1 MFDNLCCTNLNGSG
15 SFIEM
20 AYESVKIRDI
30 VDRSVSHAWS
40 IPKFQHGFV
49 WKSTQV
55 KMSLPLGILAVALL
69 AACGE
74 EKKAV
79 ELPPPVVTVTAA
91 EQREVKDWDE
101 YTGRLAPLGTVE
113 VRPRVSGY
121 LTEVKFDDGDM
132 VKKGQVLFVIDP
144 RPYQA
149 EQDRA
154 QGEYDQADS
163 SMKLATA
170 EYDRAKQL
178 RERGAT
184 SAGDFDKSSASFLKA
199 QGALLTARAA
209 LESAKLNLEF
219 CRITSPIDGHA
230 SVANITVGNLVSPQ
244 IEKPLT
250 TIVSTNPVYAY
261 ADVDERSLL
270 RYVRYYASKKVL
282 PGDEDKVKV
291 PIQLSL
297 QDEKDFSHTGYID
310 FLDNRVD
317 PETGTI
323 RIRGVF
329 DFENGLLGPGLFVRL
344 RIPAG
349 APYQAVLVP
358 QRSVTSTQGEKF
370 VVVIGQDNTATFRP
384 VELGTLNAGMQVI
397 RKGLVAGERVVV
409 DGLLKVR
416 PGEKVDPKPLPVD
429 DQAAARNTA
438 Q

>member
-1 MFDNLCCTNLNGSG
+1 MQSPPVSRGHTLSYQKRLFK
-15 SFIEM
+15 M
-20 AYESVKIRDI
+20 I
-30 VDRSVSHAWS
+30 VPSPA
-40 IPKFQHGFV
+40 
-49 WKSTQV
+49 
-55 KMSLPLGILAVALL
+55 ILAAVLL
-69 AACGE
+69 AGCGK

-79 ELPPPVVTVTAA
+79 ELSPPVVTVTAA

-113 VRPRVSGY
+113 VRPKVSGY
-121 LTEVKFDDGDM
+121 LTEVKFEDGDM
-132 VKKGQVLFVIDP
+132 VRKGQVLFLIDP

-149 EQDRA
+149 DQDRA

-163 SMKLATA
+163 SLKLATA
-170 EYDRAKQL
+170 DFNRAKQL

-184 SAGDFDKSSASFLKA
+184 SAGDFDKISASFLKA
-199 QGALLTARAA
+199 QGALLKARAA
-209 LESAKLNLEF
+209 LESARLDLEF
-219 CRITSPIDGHA
+219 CTITSPIDGHA
-230 SVANITVGNLVSPQ
+230 SLANITVGNLVSPQ
-244 IEKPLT
+244 IQKPLT

-261 ADVDERSLL
+261 ADIDERSLL
-270 RYVRYYASKKVL
+270 RYVRFYYGFKKVL

-370 VVVIGQDNTATFRP
+370 VVVIGDDNTAAFRP
-384 VELGTLNAGMQVI
+384 VELGTLNGGMQVI
-397 RKGLVAGERVVV
+397 RKGVAAGERVVV

-416 PGEKVDPKPLPVD
+416 PGEKVNPKPIPIEE
-429 DQAAARNTA
+429 QAAERTSA

>member
-1 MFDNLCCTNLNGSG
+1 MQSPPVSRGHGL
-15 SFIEM
+15 SFQECLL
-20 AYESVKIRDI
+20 KIT
-30 VDRSVSHAWS
+30 V
-40 IPKFQHGFV
+40 
-49 WKSTQV
+49 
-55 KMSLPLGILAVALL
+55 PLGILAVVLL
-69 AACGE
+69 AGCGE

-91 EQREVKDWDE
+91 EEREVKDWDE

-113 VRPRVSGY
+113 VRPKVSGY
-121 LTEVKFDDGDM
+121 LTEVKFEDGDM
-132 VKKGQVLFVIDP
+132 VKKGQMLFVIDP

-149 EQDRA
+149 DQDRA
-154 QGEYDQADS
+154 QGEYDQADAS
-163 SMKLATA
+163 LKLATA

-209 LESAKLNLEF
+209 LESARLNLEF

-230 SVANITVGNLVSPQ
+230 SLANITVGNLVSPQ

-270 RYVRYYASKKVL
+270 RYVRYYYAFKKVH
-282 PGDEDKVKV
+282 PGDEDKVKLL
-291 PIQLSL
+291 IQLSL
-297 QDEKDFSHTGYID
+297 QDEKDFPHTGYID
-310 FLDNRVD
+310 FLDNKVD

-329 DFENGLLGPGLFVRL
+329 DFENGLLGPGLFVHL

-358 QRSVTSTQGEKF
+358 QRSVNSTQGEKF
-370 VVVIGQDNTATFRP
+370 VVVIGKDNIAAFRP

-397 RKGLVAGERVVV
+397 RKGLAAGERVVV

-416 PGEKVDPKPLPVD
+416 PGEKVDPKPLPIE
-429 DQAAARNTA
+429 DQAAERNTA

>member
-1 MFDNLCCTNLNGSG
+1 MQSPPVSRSHSL
-15 SFIEM
+15 SFE
-20 AYESVKIRDI
+20 ECLL
-30 VDRSVSHAWS
+30 
-40 IPKFQHGFV
+40 
-49 WKSTQV
+49 
-55 KMSLPLGILAVALL
+55 KMTRLLGILAVVLL
-69 AACGE
+69 AGCGE
-74 EKKAV
+74 EKKAI

-113 VRPRVSGY
+113 VRPKVSGY
-121 LTEVKFDDGDM
+121 LTEVKFEDGDM

-149 EQDRA
+149 DQDRA

-163 SMKLATA
+163 SNKLATA
-170 EYDRAKQL
+170 DYDRAKQL

-184 SAGDFDKSSASFLKA
+184 SAGDFDKASASFLKA

-209 LESAKLNLEF
+209 LESAKLDLEF

-230 SVANITVGNLVSPQ
+230 SLANITVGNLVSPQ
-244 IEKPLT
+244 TEKPLT
-250 TIVSTNPVYAY
+250 TIVSMNPVYAY
-261 ADVDERSLL
+261 ANVGERSLL
-270 RYVRYYASKKVL
+270 RYVRFYYAFKKVL
-282 PGDEDKVKV
+282 PGDEDKVKA

-349 APYQAVLVP
+349 APYQALLVP
-358 QRSVTSTQGEKF
+358 QRAVISMEGEKLA
-370 VVVIGQDNTATFRP
+370 GGYGHDNLPAFRP
-384 VELGTLNAGMQVI
+384 VHPRT
-397 RKGLVAGERVVV
+397 
-409 DGLLKVR
+409 
-416 PGEKVDPKPLPVD
+416 
-429 DQAAARNTA
+429 
-438 Q
+438 

>member
-1 MFDNLCCTNLNGSG
+1 MQSP
-15 SFIEM
+15 
-20 AYESVKIRDI
+20 
-30 VDRSVSHAWS
+30 SVSRGH
-40 IPKFQHGFV
+40 
-49 WKSTQV
+49 
-55 KMSLPLGILAVALL
+55 SLSFRKCLLRTTVPLGALAVVLL
-69 AACGE
+69 AGCRE

-79 ELPPPVVTVTAA
+79 ELPPPIVTVTTA

-101 YTGRLAPLGTVE
+101 YTGRLAPMGTVE
-113 VRPRVSGY
+113 VRPKVSGY
-121 LTEVKFDDGDM
+121 LTEVKFEDGDM

-149 EQDRA
+149 DQDRA
-154 QGEYDQADS
+154 QGEYDQTDAS
-163 SMKLATA
+163 LKLATA

-184 SAGDFDKSSASFLKA
+184 SAGDFDKASASFLKA

-209 LESAKLNLEF
+209 LEKARLDLEF

-230 SVANITVGNLVSPQ
+230 SLANITVGNLVSPQ
-244 IEKPLT
+244 TEKPLT
-250 TIVSTNPVYAY
+250 TIVSMNPVYAY

-270 RYVRYYASKKVL
+270 RYVRFYYAFKKVR

-297 QDEKDFSHTGYID
+297 QDEKDFPHTGYID
-310 FLDNRVD
+310 FLDNKVD

-349 APYQAVLVP
+349 EPYQAVLVP

-370 VVVIGQDNTATFRP
+370 VVVIGQDNIAAFRP

-397 RKGLVAGERVVV
+397 RKGVAAGERVVV

-416 PGEKVDPKPLPVD
+416 PGEKVDPKPVAIE
-429 DQAAARNTA
+429 DQAAERKTA

>member
-1 MFDNLCCTNLNGSG
+1 M
-15 SFIEM
+15 
-20 AYESVKIRDI
+20 I
-30 VDRSVSHAWS
+30 VPSPA
-40 IPKFQHGFV
+40 
-49 WKSTQV
+49 
-55 KMSLPLGILAVALL
+55 ILAAVLL
-69 AACGE
+69 AGCGR
-74 EKKAV
+74 EKQAV
-79 ELPPPVVTVTAA
+79 ELPPPVVTVTTA

-113 VRPRVSGY
+113 VRPKVSGY
-121 LTEVKFDDGDM
+121 LTEVKFEDGDM
-132 VKKGQVLFVIDP
+132 VRKGQVLFLIDP

-149 EQDRA
+149 DQDRA

-163 SMKLATA
+163 SLKLATA
-170 EYDRAKQL
+170 DFNRAKQL

-184 SAGDFDKSSASFLKA
+184 SAGDFDKISASFLKA

-209 LESAKLNLEF
+209 LESARLDLEF
-219 CRITSPIDGHA
+219 CTIASPIDGHA

-244 IEKPLT
+244 IQKPLT
-250 TIVSTNPVYAY
+250 TIVSMNPVYAY

-270 RYVRYYASKKVL
+270 RYVRYYYAFKKVH

-297 QDEKDFSHTGYID
+297 QDEKDFSHSGYID

-349 APYQAVLVP
+349 APYEAVLVP

-370 VVVIGQDNTATFRP
+370 VVVIGQDNTPAFRP

-397 RKGLVAGERVVV
+397 RKGLAAGERVVV

-416 PGEKVDPKPLPVD
+416 PGEKVDPKPVPNE
-429 DQAAARNTA
+429 DQAAKPNSA

>member
-1 MFDNLCCTNLNGSG
+1 MQSP
-15 SFIEM
+15 
-20 AYESVKIRDI
+20 
-30 VDRSVSHAWS
+30 SVSRGHS
-40 IPKFQHGFV
+40 LSFQECLF
-49 WKSTQV
+49 
-55 KMSLPLGILAVALL
+55 KMTLPLGILALVLL
-69 AACGE
+69 GGCGE
-74 EKKAV
+74 EKKAI

-113 VRPRVSGY
+113 VRPKVSGY

-149 EQDRA
+149 DQDRA
-154 QGEYDQADS
+154 QGEYDQADAS
-163 SMKLATA
+163 LKLATA

-230 SVANITVGNLVSPQ
+230 SLANITVGNLVSPQ

-270 RYVRYYASKKVL
+270 RYVRYYYAFKKVR
-282 PGDEDKVKV
+282 PGDEDKVKL

-297 QDEKDFSHTGYID
+297 QDEKDFPHTGYID
-310 FLDNRVD
+310 FLDNKVD

-329 DFENGLLGPGLFVRL
+329 DFENGLLGPGLFVNL

-370 VVVIGQDNTATFRP
+370 VVVIGQDNIAAFRP
-384 VELGTLNAGMQVI
+384 VELGTLNAGMEVI
-397 RKGLVAGERVVV
+397 RKGLAAGERVVV

-416 PGEKVDPKPLPVD
+416 PGEKVDPKPVPIEA
-429 DQAAARNTA
+429 QAAERNGA

>member
-1 MFDNLCCTNLNGSG
+1 MQSPPVSRGRSL
-15 SFIEM
+15 SFEEWLLRI
-20 AYESVKIRDI
+20 
-30 VDRSVSHAWS
+30 
-40 IPKFQHGFV
+40 
-49 WKSTQV
+49 T
-55 KMSLPLGILAVALL
+55 LPLGIFTVVLL
-69 AACGE
+69 AGCGE

-79 ELPPPVVTVTAA
+79 ELAPPVVTVTPA

-101 YTGRLAPLGTVE
+101 YTGRLAPFGTVE
-113 VRPRVSGY
+113 VRPKVSGY

-132 VKKGQVLFVIDP
+132 VKQGQVLFVIDP

-149 EQDRA
+149 DQDRA
-154 QGEYDQADS
+154 QGEYDQADAS
-163 SMKLATA
+163 LKLATA

-178 RERGAT
+178 REKGAT

-209 LESAKLNLEF
+209 LEHARLDLEF

-230 SVANITVGNLVSPQ
+230 SLANITVGNLVSPQ
-244 IEKPLT
+244 TEKPLT
-250 TIVSTNPVYAY
+250 TIVSTNPVYGY

-370 VVVIGQDNTATFRP
+370 VVVIGQDNIATFRP

-397 RKGLVAGERVVV
+397 RKGLAAGERVVV

-416 PGEKVDPKPLPVD
+416 PGEKVDPKPD
-429 DQAAARNTA
+429 QIEEQAAERSRA

>member
-1 MFDNLCCTNLNGSG
+1 MQSPPVSRGHTLSYQKRLF
-15 SFIEM
+15 
-20 AYESVKIRDI
+20 KII
-30 VDRSVSHAWS
+30 VPSPA
-40 IPKFQHGFV
+40 
-49 WKSTQV
+49 
-55 KMSLPLGILAVALL
+55 ILAAVLL
-69 AACGE
+69 AGCGK

-79 ELPPPVVTVTAA
+79 ELSPPVVTVTAA

-113 VRPRVSGY
+113 VRPKVSGY
-121 LTEVKFDDGDM
+121 LTEVKFEDGDM
-132 VKKGQVLFVIDP
+132 VRKGQVLFLIDP

-149 EQDRA
+149 DQDRA

-163 SMKLATA
+163 SLKLATA
-170 EYDRAKQL
+170 DFNRAKQL

-184 SAGDFDKSSASFLKA
+184 SAGDFDKISASFLKA

-209 LESAKLNLEF
+209 LESARLDLEF
-219 CRITSPIDGHA
+219 CTITSPIDGHA

-244 IEKPLT
+244 IQKPLT

-349 APYQAVLVP
+349 EPYRAVLVP

-370 VVVIGQDNTATFRP
+370 VVVIGDDKTAAFRP
-384 VELGTLNAGMQVI
+384 VELGTVNGGMQVI
-397 RKGLVAGERVVV
+397 RKGVAAGERVVV

-416 PGEKVDPKPLPVD
+416 PGEKVNSKPLPIEE
-429 DQAAARNTA
+429 QAAERTIA

>member
-1 MFDNLCCTNLNGSG
+1 MQSPPVSRSHSL
-15 SFIEM
+15 SFE
-20 AYESVKIRDI
+20 ECLL
-30 VDRSVSHAWS
+30 
-40 IPKFQHGFV
+40 
-49 WKSTQV
+49 
-55 KMSLPLGILAVALL
+55 KMTLPLGILAVVLL
-69 AACGE
+69 AGCGD

-101 YTGRLAPLGTVE
+101 YTGRLAPLGKVE
-113 VRPRVSGY
+113 VRPKVSGY
-121 LTEVKFDDGDM
+121 LTEVKFEDGDM

-149 EQDRA
+149 DQDRA
-154 QGEYDQADS
+154 QGEYDQADAS
-163 SMKLATA
+163 LKLANA
-170 EYDRAKQL
+170 EHDRAKQL

-270 RYVRYYASKKVL
+270 RYVRYYYAFKKVR
-282 PGDEDKVKV
+282 PGDEDKVKL

-297 QDEKDFSHTGYID
+297 QDEKDFPHTGYID
-310 FLDNRVD
+310 FLDNKVD

-329 DFENGLLGPGLFVRL
+329 DFENGLLGPGLFVNL

-370 VVVIGQDNTATFRP
+370 VVVIGQDNIAAFRP

-397 RKGLVAGERVVV
+397 RKGLAAGERVVV

-416 PGEKVDPKPLPVD
+416 PGEKVDPKPVRIEE
-429 DQAAARNTA
+429 QAADRNRA

>member
-1 MFDNLCCTNLNGSG
+1 M
-15 SFIEM
+15 
-20 AYESVKIRDI
+20 
-30 VDRSVSHAWS
+30 
-40 IPKFQHGFV
+40 
-49 WKSTQV
+49 
-55 KMSLPLGILAVALL
+55 LL
-69 AACGE
+69 AGCGE

-79 ELPPPVVTVTAA
+79 ELPPPVVTVTTA

-101 YTGRLAPLGTVE
+101 YTGRLAPQGTVE
-113 VRPRVSGY
+113 VRPKVSGY
-121 LTEVKFDDGDM
+121 LTEVKFEDGDM

-149 EQDRA
+149 DRDRA
-154 QGEYDQADS
+154 QGEYDQAES
-163 SMKLATA
+163 SLKLATA
-170 EYDRAKQL
+170 DYDRAKQL
-178 RERGAT
+178 REKGAT
-184 SAGDFDKSSASFLKA
+184 SAGDFDKISASSLKA
-199 QGALLTARAA
+199 QGAVLTARAA
-209 LESAKLNLEF
+209 LESVRLDLEF

-230 SVANITVGNLVSPQ
+230 SLANITVGNLVSPQ

-270 RYVRYYASKKVL
+270 RYVRYYASKKLL
-282 PGDEDKVKV
+282 PGDEDKAKL

-323 RIRGVF
+323 RIRGIF

-358 QRSVTSTQGEKF
+358 QRSVISMQGEKL
-370 VVVIGQDNTATFRP
+370 VVVIGQDNIAAFRP
-384 VELGTLNAGMQVI
+384 VDLGTLNAGMQVI
-397 RKGLVAGERVVV
+397 GKGLAAGERVVV

-416 PGEKVDPKPLPVD
+416 PGEKVDPKPVPIEE
-429 DQAAARNTA
+429 QAAERNHA

>member
-1 MFDNLCCTNLNGSG
+1 MTLS
-15 SFIEM
+15 
-20 AYESVKIRDI
+20 SV
-30 VDRSVSHAWS
+30 
-40 IPKFQHGFV
+40 
-49 WKSTQV
+49 
-55 KMSLPLGILAVALL
+55 LL
-69 AACGE
+69 AGCGKE
-74 EKKAV
+74 EKAV

-101 YTGRLAPLGTVE
+101 YTGRLAPLGTVQ
-113 VRPRVSGY
+113 VRPKVSGY
-121 LTEVKFDDGDM
+121 LTEVKFEDGDM

-149 EQDRA
+149 DQDRA
-154 QGEYDQADS
+154 QGEYDQADAS
-163 SMKLATA
+163 LKLATA
-170 EYDRAKQL
+170 EYDRAKLL

-209 LESAKLNLEF
+209 LENAKLDLEF

-230 SVANITVGNLVSPQ
+230 SLANITVGNLVSPQ

-270 RYVRYYASKKVL
+270 RYVRYYYAFKKVR
-282 PGDEDKVKV
+282 PGDEDKVKL

-297 QDEKDFSHTGYID
+297 QDEKDFPHTGYID
-310 FLDNRVD
+310 FLDNKVD

-329 DFENGLLGPGLFVRL
+329 DFENGLLGPGLFVNL

-349 APYQAVLVP
+349 APYQTVVVP
-358 QRSVTSTQGEKF
+358 QRSVSSTQGEKF
-370 VVVIGQDNTATFRP
+370 VVVIGQDNIATFRP

-397 RKGLVAGERVVV
+397 RKGLAAGERVVV

-416 PGEKVDPKPLPVD
+416 PGEKVDPKPVAIE
-429 DQAAARNTA
+429 DQAAEQKTAR
-438 Q
+438 

>member
-1 MFDNLCCTNLNGSG
+1 MQSLLVSRAYGP
-15 SFIEM
+15 SFRE
-20 AYESVKIRDI
+20 YLLKTTV
-30 VDRSVSHAWS
+30 
-40 IPKFQHGFV
+40 
-49 WKSTQV
+49 
-55 KMSLPLGILAVALL
+55 LLGILAVMVLVG
-69 AACGE
+69 CGQ

-79 ELPPPVVTVTAA
+79 ELPPPIVTVTAA

-101 YTGRLAPLGTVE
+101 YTGRLAPMGTVE
-113 VRPRVSGY
+113 VRPKVSGY
-121 LTEVKFDDGDM
+121 LTEVKFEDGDM

-149 EQDRA
+149 DQDRA
-154 QGEYDQADS
+154 QGEYDQTEAS
-163 SMKLATA
+163 LKLATA

-178 RERGAT
+178 REKGAT
-184 SAGDFDKSSASFLKA
+184 SAGDFDKASASFLKA

-209 LESAKLNLEF
+209 LESAKLDLEF

-230 SVANITVGNLVSPQ
+230 SLANITAGNLVSPQ

-250 TIVSTNPVYAY
+250 TIVSMNPVYAY

-270 RYVRYYASKKVL
+270 RYVRFYYAFKKVT
-282 PGDEDKVKV
+282 PGDEDKVKL

-297 QDEKDFSHTGYID
+297 QDEKDFPHTGYID
-310 FLDNRVD
+310 FLDNKVD

-370 VVVIGQDNTATFRP
+370 VVVIGQDKTATFRP
-384 VELGTLNAGMQVI
+384 VELGTLNADMQVI
-397 RKGLVAGERVVV
+397 RKGLAAGERVVV

-416 PGEKVDPKPLPVD
+416 PGEKVDPKPLPID
-429 DQAAARNTA
+429 DRAAEQNSA

>member
-1 MFDNLCCTNLNGSG
+1 
-15 SFIEM
+15 
-20 AYESVKIRDI
+20 
-30 VDRSVSHAWS
+30 
-40 IPKFQHGFV
+40 
-49 WKSTQV
+49 
-55 KMSLPLGILAVALL
+55 
-69 AACGE
+69 
-74 EKKAV
+74 
-79 ELPPPVVTVTAA
+79 
-91 EQREVKDWDE
+91 
-101 YTGRLAPLGTVE
+101 VE
-113 VRPRVSGY
+113 VRPKVSGY
-121 LTEVKFDDGDM
+121 LTEVKFEDGDM
-132 VKKGQVLFVIDP
+132 VRKGQVLFLIDP

-149 EQDRA
+149 DQDRA

-163 SMKLATA
+163 SLKLATA
-170 EYDRAKQL
+170 DFNRAKQL

-184 SAGDFDKSSASFLKA
+184 SAGDFDKISASFLKA

-209 LESAKLNLEF
+209 LESARLDLEF
-219 CRITSPIDGHA
+219 CTITSPIDGHA

-244 IEKPLT
+244 IQKPLT

-349 APYQAVLVP
+349 EPYRAVLVP

-370 VVVIGQDNTATFRP
+370 VVVIGDDKTAAFRP
-384 VELGTLNAGMQVI
+384 VELGTVNGGMQVI
-397 RKGLVAGERVVV
+397 RKGVAAGERVVV

-416 PGEKVDPKPLPVD
+416 PGEKVNSKPLPIEE
-429 DQAAARNTA
+429 QAAERTIA

>member
-1 MFDNLCCTNLNGSG
+1 MQSPPVSRGHTLSCQECLFKT
-15 SFIEM
+15 
-20 AYESVKIRDI
+20 I
-30 VDRSVSHAWS
+30 VPSA
-40 IPKFQHGFV
+40 
-49 WKSTQV
+49 
-55 KMSLPLGILAVALL
+55 GILAAVLL
-69 AACGE
+69 AGCGE

-113 VRPRVSGY
+113 VRPKVSGY
-121 LTEVKFDDGDM
+121 LTEVKFEDGDM
-132 VKKGQVLFVIDP
+132 VRKGQVLFLIDP

-149 EQDRA
+149 DQDRA

-163 SMKLATA
+163 SLKLATA
-170 EYDRAKQL
+170 DFNRAKQL

-184 SAGDFDKSSASFLKA
+184 SAGDFDKISASFLKA

-209 LESAKLNLEF
+209 LESARLDLEF
-219 CRITSPIDGHA
+219 CTITSPIDGHA

-244 IEKPLT
+244 IQKPLT
-250 TIVSTNPVYAY
+250 TIVSTNPIYAY

-323 RIRGVF
+323 RIRGIF

-349 APYQAVLVP
+349 EPYQAVLVP
-358 QRSVTSTQGEKF
+358 QRSVASTQGEKF
-370 VVVIGQDNTATFRP
+370 VVVIGKDNTAAFRP
-384 VELGTLNAGMQVI
+384 VELGTLNGGMQVI
-397 RKGLVAGERVVV
+397 RKGLAAGEQVVV
-409 DGLLKVR
+409 DGLLKVA
-416 PGEKVDPKPLPVD
+416 PGEKVDPKPLPSEGRAVES
-429 DQAAARNTA
+429 NSA

>member
-1 MFDNLCCTNLNGSG
+1 MGRMQTP
-15 SFIEM
+15 
-20 AYESVKIRDI
+20 
-30 VDRSVSHAWS
+30 SVSRGHS
-40 IPKFQHGFV
+40 LSFQECLSNMTV
-49 WKSTQV
+49 
-55 KMSLPLGILAVALL
+55 PLGILAVVLL
-69 AACGE
+69 ADCGE

-113 VRPRVSGY
+113 VRPKVSGY
-121 LTEVKFDDGDM
+121 LTEVKFEDGDM

-149 EQDRA
+149 DQDRA

-163 SMKLATA
+163 SLKLATA
-170 EYDRAKQL
+170 DYDRAKQL

-209 LESAKLNLEF
+209 LESARLDLEF

-230 SVANITVGNLVSPQ
+230 SLANITVGNLVSPQ

-270 RYVRYYASKKVL
+270 RYVRYYYAFKKVH
-282 PGDEDKVKV
+282 PGDEDKVKL

-310 FLDNRVD
+310 FLDNKVD

-349 APYQAVLVP
+349 EPYQAMVVP

-370 VVVIGQDNTATFRP
+370 VVVIGQDNIAAFHP
-384 VELGTLNAGMQVI
+384 VELGTLSAGLQVI
-397 RKGLVAGERVVV
+397 RKGLTVGERVVV
-409 DGLLKVR
+409 DGLLKLR
-416 PGEKVDPKPLPVD
+416 PGEKVDPKPVPIED
-429 DQAAARNTA
+429 PAAERNSA
-438 Q
+438 N

>member
-1 MFDNLCCTNLNGSG
+1 MQSPPVSRGHTLSYQKRLSK
-15 SFIEM
+15 M
-20 AYESVKIRDI
+20 I
-30 VDRSVSHAWS
+30 VPSPA
-40 IPKFQHGFV
+40 
-49 WKSTQV
+49 
-55 KMSLPLGILAVALL
+55 ILAAVLL
-69 AACGE
+69 AGCGK

-79 ELPPPVVTVTAA
+79 ELSPPVVTVTAA

-113 VRPRVSGY
+113 VRPKVSGY
-121 LTEVKFDDGDM
+121 LTEVKFEDGDM
-132 VKKGQVLFVIDP
+132 VRKGQVLFLIDP

-149 EQDRA
+149 DQDRA

-163 SMKLATA
+163 SLKLATA
-170 EYDRAKQL
+170 DFNRAKQL

-184 SAGDFDKSSASFLKA
+184 SAGDFDKISASFLKA

-209 LESAKLNLEF
+209 LESARLDLEF
-219 CRITSPIDGHA
+219 CTITSPIDGHA

-244 IEKPLT
+244 IQKPLT

-323 RIRGVF
+323 RIRGAF

-349 APYQAVLVP
+349 ERYQAVLVP
-358 QRSVTSTQGEKF
+358 QRSVASTQGEKF
-370 VVVIGQDNTATFRP
+370 VVVIGHDNTAAFRP
-384 VELGTLNAGMQVI
+384 VELGTLNGGMQVI
-397 RKGLVAGERVVV
+397 RKGLAAGEQVVV
-409 DGLLKVR
+409 DGLLKVA
-416 PGEKVDPKPLPVD
+416 PGEKVDPKPLPSEGRAVES
-429 DQAAARNTA
+429 NSA

>member
-1 MFDNLCCTNLNGSG
+1 MQSPPVSRGHTLSCQECLFKT
-15 SFIEM
+15 
-20 AYESVKIRDI
+20 I
-30 VDRSVSHAWS
+30 VPSA
-40 IPKFQHGFV
+40 
-49 WKSTQV
+49 
-55 KMSLPLGILAVALL
+55 GILAAVLL
-69 AACGE
+69 AGCGE

-113 VRPRVSGY
+113 VRPKVSGY
-121 LTEVKFDDGDM
+121 LTEVKFEDGDM
-132 VKKGQVLFVIDP
+132 VRKGQVLFLIDP

-149 EQDRA
+149 DQDRA

-163 SMKLATA
+163 SLKLATA
-170 EYDRAKQL
+170 DFNRAKQL

-184 SAGDFDKSSASFLKA
+184 SAGDFDKISASFLKA

-209 LESAKLNLEF
+209 LESARLDLEF
-219 CRITSPIDGHA
+219 CTITSPIDGHA
-230 SVANITVGNLVSPQ
+230 SVANITAGNLVSPQ
-244 IEKPLT
+244 IQKPLT
-250 TIVSTNPVYAY
+250 TIVSTNPIYAY

-323 RIRGVF
+323 RIRGIF

-349 APYQAVLVP
+349 EPYQAVLVP
-358 QRSVTSTQGEKF
+358 QRSVASTQGEKF
-370 VVVIGQDNTATFRP
+370 VVVIGKDNTAAFRP
-384 VELGTLNAGMQVI
+384 VELGTLNGGMQVI
-397 RKGLVAGERVVV
+397 RKGLAAGEQVVV
-409 DGLLKVR
+409 DGLLKVA
-416 PGEKVDPKPLPVD
+416 PGEKVDPKPLPSDGRAVES
-429 DQAAARNTA
+429 NSA